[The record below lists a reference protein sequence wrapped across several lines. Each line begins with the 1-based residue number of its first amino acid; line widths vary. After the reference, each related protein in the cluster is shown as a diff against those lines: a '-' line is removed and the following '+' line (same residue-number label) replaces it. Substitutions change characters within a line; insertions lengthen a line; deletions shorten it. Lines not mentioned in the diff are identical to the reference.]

1 MSDVIVNIV
10 EEGIS
15 LNIVDD
21 NVTIAIQESD
31 QINLVVQD
39 EVLNVQVAELP
50 VPMDLYQKKIYISA
64 TPPAFPD
71 VDDLWI
77 DIS

>member
-1 MSDVIVNIV
+1 MSDTIINIV
-10 EEGIS
+10 EENIS
-15 LNIVDD
+15 FTIVEDNINIVV
-21 NVTIAIQESD
+21 NESE
-31 QINLVVQD
+31 QINVQVDD
-39 EVLNVQVAELP
+39 EIINVQVAELP

-71 VDDLWI
+71 VNDLWI